1 VKYSPMAAERR
12 KYAATMA
19 QSTEE
24 IVIPRLR

>member
-1 VKYSPMAAERR
+1 MPAERR